1 VELYAQARSQD
12 NRRNTNQIIINQCL
26 QRHTNTNQM
35 SDINGIIPRRKLSD
49 VVEDLKL
56 IADEF
61 KLKLNRVDDFSKAVK
76 ILDTREMLRVDHL
89 KDYNE
94 KK

>member
-1 VELYAQARSQD
+1 
-12 NRRNTNQIIINQCL
+12 
-26 QRHTNTNQM
+26 M
-35 SDINGIIPRRKLSD
+35 SDINQIIPRRTLSD

>member
-1 VELYAQARSQD
+1 
-12 NRRNTNQIIINQCL
+12 
-26 QRHTNTNQM
+26 M

>member
-1 VELYAQARSQD
+1 
-12 NRRNTNQIIINQCL
+12 
-26 QRHTNTNQM
+26 M
-35 SDINGIIPRRKLSD
+35 SDINGIIPRRNLSD
-49 VVEDLKL
+49 VIEDLKV

-89 KDYNE
+89 IDDNE
-94 KK
+94 KE

>member
-1 VELYAQARSQD
+1 MEETIISVFKD
-12 NRRNTNQIIINQCL
+12 TTNSNK
-26 QRHTNTNQM
+26 M
-35 SDINGIIPRRKLSD
+35 SDINGIIPRKLSD
-49 VVEDLKL
+49 VIEDLKL

-61 KLKLNRVDDFSKAVK
+61 KLKLNRVDEFSKAVK

>member
-1 VELYAQARSQD
+1 
-12 NRRNTNQIIINQCL
+12 
-26 QRHTNTNQM
+26 M

-49 VVEDLKL
+49 VIEDLKV

-61 KLKLNRVDDFSKAVK
+61 KLKLNRVDDFNQAVK
-76 ILDTREMLRVDHL
+76 ILNTREMLRVDHL

>member
-1 VELYAQARSQD
+1 MEETIISVFKD
-12 NRRNTNQIIINQCL
+12 TTNSNK
-26 QRHTNTNQM
+26 M
-35 SDINGIIPRRKLSD
+35 SDINGIIPRKLSD
-49 VVEDLKL
+49 VIDDLKL

-61 KLKLNRVDDFSKAVK
+61 KLKLNRVDEFSKAVK

>member
-1 VELYAQARSQD
+1 
-12 NRRNTNQIIINQCL
+12 
-26 QRHTNTNQM
+26 M
-35 SDINGIIPRRKLSD
+35 SDINGIIPRRNLSD
-49 VVEDLKL
+49 VIEDLKV

-89 KDYNE
+89 IDDNE